1 MRLESLMNNV
11 YAWLF
16 LSFCTIAAFL
26 FGIYTWIKGQR
37 KKEISYLGTTYK
49 IFQKDEDKISEL
61 NVKYKDRKIND
72 FSITKYAIWNSG
84 NEVIEGENIV
94 VEKPLKIR
102 ASDEETVILDVS
114 IVKMSEETNGFF
126 INNFNDKEIELK
138 FSYVEPN
145 SGVIVQIMHMGARNF
160 DLEGKIKGGKELK
173 NIGKKMERKTPLKK
187 RKKSLFSFL
196 IMSVILEVMLTVV
209 SFLVIWNIIPEELLN
224 FNTNSV
230 FYKLVESGILSI
242 PSILVIYMV
251 TVMFKKEYFL
261 NIPESLRKV
270 MNSESLIS

>member
-1 MRLESLMNNV
+1 M
-11 YAWLF
+11 
-16 LSFCTIAAFL
+16 
-26 FGIYTWIKGQR
+26 
-37 KKEISYLGTTYK
+37 
-49 IFQKDEDKISEL
+49 
-61 NVKYKDRKIND
+61 
-72 FSITKYAIWNSG
+72 
-84 NEVIEGENIV
+84 
-94 VEKPLKIR
+94 
-102 ASDEETVILDVS
+102 
-114 IVKMSEETNGFF
+114 
-126 INNFNDKEIELK
+126 
-138 FSYVEPN
+138 
-145 SGVIVQIMHMGARNF
+145 
-160 DLEGKIKGGKELK
+160 
-173 NIGKKMERKTPLKK
+173 
-187 RKKSLFSFL
+187 